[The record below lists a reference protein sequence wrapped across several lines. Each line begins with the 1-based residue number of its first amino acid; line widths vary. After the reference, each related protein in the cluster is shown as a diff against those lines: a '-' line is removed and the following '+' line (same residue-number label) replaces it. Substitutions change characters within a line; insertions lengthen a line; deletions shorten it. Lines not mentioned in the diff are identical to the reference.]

1 MTDFR
6 EFFEDKESQN
16 FDKEMLEEGVLSVIG
31 TVLGYTLA
39 TGILAFGG
47 TLLIMGGKAYVLK
60 MRDLWKKIIGRAGK
74 KADPQDVM
82 QAIETNG
89 QVKAEKV
96 KLEEKHR
103 SYKDN
108 LKEVY
113 DEIDKRDFEEAKQAY
128 YRLGRNLQASPDV
141 HKAII
146 TEITKALKE
155 PPLYIKSPG
164 NPTYQAIK
172 KVLNIRV
179 ARAAAQAVEMA
190 LMNGVEEDGDNI
202 YTGQ

>member
-1 MTDFR
+1 MTEFR
-6 EFFEDKESQN
+6 EFFEEKENQN
-16 FDKEMLEEGVLSVIG
+16 FDKEMLEEGVLSVIF
-31 TVLGYTLA
+31 TLLGY
-39 TGILAFGG
+39 GIVGGVLAFGG
-47 TLLIMGGKAYVLK
+47 TLLIMGGKAYVMK
-60 MRDLWKKIIGRAGK
+60 MGDLWRKIIGKTGK
-74 KADPQDVM
+74 KVDPQTVM

-103 SYKDN
+103 TYEEQ

-113 DEIDKRDFEEAKQAY
+113 DGIDKRDFEEAKQAY
-128 YRLGRNLQASPDV
+128 YRLPRTLQSNPDV

-172 KVLNIRV
+172 RVLNIRV

-190 LMNGVEEDGDNI
+190 LMNGVEEDGDHI
-202 YTGQ
+202 YTGE

>member
-1 MTDFR
+1 MEFR
-6 EFFEDKESQN
+6 EFVEDKENQN
-16 FDKEMLEEGVLSVIG
+16 FDKDLLEEGVLSVIG
-31 TVLGYTLA
+31 TILGYTLVG
-39 TGILAFGG
+39 GILAFGG

-60 MRDLWKKIIGRAGK
+60 MRDLWGKIIGKAGK
-74 KADPQDVM
+74 KAEPRNVM
-82 QAIETNG
+82 QAIETNS
-89 QVKAEKV
+89 QVKAEKA
-96 KLEEKHR
+96 KIEEKHR
-103 SYKDN
+103 SYEDS

-113 DEIDKRDFEEAKQAY
+113 EEIDRRDFEAAKQAY
-128 YRLGRNLQASPDV
+128 YRLSRTLQANPDI

-164 NPTYQAIK
+164 NSTYQAIK

-202 YTGQ
+202 YSGQ